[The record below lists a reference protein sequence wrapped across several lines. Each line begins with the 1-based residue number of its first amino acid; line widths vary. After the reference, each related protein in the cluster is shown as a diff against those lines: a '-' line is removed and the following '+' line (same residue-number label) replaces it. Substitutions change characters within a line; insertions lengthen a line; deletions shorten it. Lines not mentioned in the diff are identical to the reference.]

1 MPTSDPIMQPISAP
15 IPVPGT
21 QQAPTTPSS
30 NGTNSSNSSDIQDGA
45 VAGITTTTSSSST
58 NNTGSHGRTSS
69 SSARVATHHS
79 QGNAN
84 NASLSRFPS
93 IGNTKKLT
101 LENQTLRAKIAE
113 LERYLTGL
121 KEELILANRQIHARN
136 LELKLAQERKSEEL
150 HDMAQQLQRTEFD
163 LVARAA
169 EVETLQNQLQHQ
181 AKEQMSKIK
190 HIDMLETEIQDY
202 RRMSVTSGT
211 GAPSVA
217 SVAVPVASVSSI
229 IRAALIAVEGSES
242 TERDVEPL
250 ELDEVREGGEDI
262 KNPAEEGVDTKIL
275 TSAALEVL
283 RGENARKDEQIQELV
298 AKLDQLT
305 ASLSNPEQGKTHAAE
320 NTSTEQGDSSKIAA
334 SSSSS
339 GSVSGSDSN
348 QSFNSAASR
357 QTSLTNIS
365 QIQNTSSGAINSV
378 GYDVSVEHPKLLA
391 RYQALRAQHAQAS
404 EYVDTL
410 ESENRDLKIQ
420 LLDVGSLDLM
430 SGPPPV
436 MVPGE
441 ALSAQVEAH

>member
-1 MPTSDPIMQPISAP
+1 MQPISAP

-30 NGTNSSNSSDIQDGA
+30 NGTNSSNSSDIQDGV

-58 NNTGSHGRTSS
+58 NNNGSHGRTSS

-136 LELKLAQERKSEEL
+136 LEIKLAQERKGEEL
-150 HDMAQQLQRTEFD
+150 HDLAQQLQRAEFD

-202 RRMSVTSGT
+202 KRMSVTSGT
-211 GAPSVA
+211 GAPSSTANVA
-217 SVAVPVASVSSI
+217 LPVASVSSI

-250 ELDEVREGGEDI
+250 ELDEDREGDEEVRS
-262 KNPAEEGVDTKIL
+262 PAEGVAATEIQ
-275 TSAALEVL
+275 TSAALEEL

-305 ASLSNPEQGKTHAAE
+305 ASLSNVEQEKTLTAE
-320 NTSTEQGDSSKIAA
+320 NTFTEHGDSKAVA
-334 SSSSS
+334 SSAS
-339 GSVSGSDSN
+339 GSVSGSDST
-348 QSFNSAASR
+348 QSFNSAPSH
-357 QTSLTNIS
+357 QTSLSNIGK
-365 QIQNTSSGAINSV
+365 IQNTSLGAINSV

-391 RYQALRAQHAQAS
+391 RYQALRVQHAQAS

-420 LLDVGSLDLM
+420 LLDVSSIDLM
-430 SGPPPV
+430 SGPLPM

>member
-21 QQAPTTPSS
+21 QQAPTTPFS
-30 NGTNSSNSSDIQDGA
+30 NGTNSGNSSDIQDG
-45 VAGITTTTSSSST
+45 VITGITTTTSSSST
-58 NNTGSHGRTSS
+58 NNNGSHGRTSS
-69 SSARVATHHS
+69 SSARVATHHNHHNHAN
-79 QGNAN
+79 GAN

-136 LELKLAQERKSEEL
+136 LEIKLLQERKDEEL
-150 HDMAQQLQRTEFD
+150 HELAQQLQRTEFD

-169 EVETLQNQLQHQ
+169 EVETMQNQLQYQ

-202 RRMSVTSGT
+202 KRMSVTSGM
-211 GAPSVA
+211 GAPSSVA
-217 SVAVPVASVSSI
+217 SAPLAVASVSSI
-229 IRAALIAVEGSES
+229 IRAALNSVEGGESEK
-242 TERDVEPL
+242 DVEPL
-250 ELDEVREGGEDI
+250 ELEENREGGEEI
-262 KNPAEEGVDTKIL
+262 KITEGEATFIQ
-275 TSAALEVL
+275 TRAALEAL
-283 RGENARKDEQIQELV
+283 RDENVRKDEQIQELA

-305 ASLSNPEQGKTHAAE
+305 ANLSNLEQEKMSNVEGASAEQGA
-320 NTSTEQGDSSKIAA
+320 NKITATTA
-334 SSSSS
+334 SSSI
-339 GSVSGSDSN
+339 SGSDSN

-357 QTSLTNIS
+357 QTSITNIS
-365 QIQNTSSGAINSV
+365 QNTSTGAINSV
-378 GYDVSVEHPKLLA
+378 GYDVSVEHPKLLV
-391 RYQALRAQHAQAS
+391 RYQALRVQHAQAS

-420 LLDVGSLDLM
+420 LLDVSSLDLK
-430 SGPPPV
+430 SGPSPV
-436 MVPGE
+436 MAPGE

>member
-1 MPTSDPIMQPISAP
+1 MQPISAP

-30 NGTNSSNSSDIQDGA
+30 NGTNSGNSSDIQDGA

-58 NNTGSHGRTSS
+58 NNNGSHGRTSS
-69 SSARVATHHS
+69 SSTRVATHHS
-79 QGNAN
+79 QSNAN

-121 KEELILANRQIHARN
+121 KEELILANRQIHTRN
-136 LELKLAQERKSEEL
+136 LEIKLAQERKSEEL
-150 HDMAQQLQRTEFD
+150 HDLAQQLQRAEFD

-202 RRMSVTSGT
+202 KRMSVTSGT
-211 GAPSVA
+211 GAPPSLA
-217 SVAVPVASVSSI
+217 ANVAVPVASVSSI

-242 TERDVEPL
+242 TEMDVEPL
-250 ELDEVREGGEDI
+250 ELDEDREDGEEVRS
-262 KNPAEEGVDTKIL
+262 PAEGVAVTEIQ
-275 TSAALEVL
+275 TSAALEEL
-283 RGENARKDEQIQELV
+283 RGENARKDEQIQELA
-298 AKLDQLT
+298 AKLGHLT
-305 ASLSNPEQGKTHAAE
+305 ASLSNLEQEKTLAAE
-320 NTSTEQGDSSKIAA
+320 NTFTKQGNSKAA
-334 SSSSS
+334 TASSSS
-339 GSVSGSDSN
+339 GSVSGSDST
-348 QSFNSAASR
+348 QSFNSAPSR
-357 QTSLTNIS
+357 QTSFSNIS
-365 QIQNTSSGAINSV
+365 KTQNTSSGAINSV

-391 RYQALRAQHAQAS
+391 RYQALRVQHAQAS

-420 LLDVGSLDLM
+420 LLDVSSIDLM

>member
-1 MPTSDPIMQPISAP
+1 MQPISAP

-30 NGTNSSNSSDIQDGA
+30 NGTNSGNSSDIQDG
-45 VAGITTTTSSSST
+45 VVVGITTTTSSTST
-58 NNTGSHGRTSS
+58 NNNVSHGRTSS

-84 NASLSRFPS
+84 NANLSRFPS

-136 LELKLAQERKSEEL
+136 LEIKLAQERKSEEL
-150 HDMAQQLQRTEFD
+150 HDLAQQLQRAEFD
-163 LVARAA
+163 LVARTA
-169 EVETLQNQLQHQ
+169 EVEMLQNQLQHQ

-202 RRMSVTSGT
+202 KRMSVTSGT

-250 ELDEVREGGEDI
+250 ELDEEREGGEET
-262 KNPAEEGVDTKIL
+262 KSHAAEEGADVTKIQ
-275 TSAALEVL
+275 TSKALDAL

-305 ASLSNPEQGKTHAAE
+305 AGLSNLERNKTLAAE
-320 NTSTEQGDSSKIAA
+320 NTSTELRHSKNAA
-334 SSSSS
+334 SSTS
-339 GSVSGSDSN
+339 GSVSGSDSA

-365 QIQNTSSGAINSV
+365 QIHNASSGAINSV

-420 LLDVGSLDLM
+420 LLDVSSLDLI

>member
-21 QQAPTTPSS
+21 QQAPTTPPS
-30 NGTNSSNSSDIQDGA
+30 NGTNSGNSSDIQDG
-45 VAGITTTTSSSST
+45 VVTGITTTTSSSST
-58 NNTGSHGRTSS
+58 NNNGSHGRTSS
-69 SSARVATHHS
+69 SSARVATHHNHHNHAN
-79 QGNAN
+79 GAN

-136 LELKLAQERKSEEL
+136 LEIKLLQERKDEEL
-150 HDMAQQLQRTEFD
+150 HELAQQLQRAEFD

-169 EVETLQNQLQHQ
+169 EVETMQNQLQYQ

-202 RRMSVTSGT
+202 KRMSVTSGM
-211 GAPSVA
+211 GAPSSVA
-217 SVAVPVASVSSI
+217 SAPLAVASVSSI
-229 IRAALIAVEGSES
+229 IRAALNSVEGGESEK
-242 TERDVEPL
+242 DVEPL
-250 ELDEVREGGEDI
+250 ELEEDREGGEEI
-262 KNPAEEGVDTKIL
+262 KITEGEATFIQ
-275 TSAALEVL
+275 TRAALEAL
-283 RGENARKDEQIQELV
+283 RDENVRKDEQIQELA

-305 ASLSNPEQGKTHAAE
+305 ANLSNLEQEKMSNVEGASAEQGA
-320 NTSTEQGDSSKIAA
+320 NKITATTA
-334 SSSSS
+334 SSSI
-339 GSVSGSDSN
+339 SGSDSN

-365 QIQNTSSGAINSV
+365 QNTSTGAINSV
-378 GYDVSVEHPKLLA
+378 GYDVSVEHPKLLV
-391 RYQALRAQHAQAS
+391 RYQALRVQHAQAS

-420 LLDVGSLDLM
+420 LLDVSSLDLM
-430 SGPPPV
+430 SGPSPV
-436 MVPGE
+436 MAPGE
-441 ALSAQVEAH
+441 ALNAQVEAH

>member
-1 MPTSDPIMQPISAP
+1 MQPISAP

-21 QQAPTTPSS
+21 QQAPTTPPS
-30 NGTNSSNSSDIQDGA
+30 NGTNSGNSSDIQDGA
-45 VAGITTTTSSSST
+45 IAGITTTTSSSST
-58 NNTGSHGRTSS
+58 NNNGSHGRTSS
-69 SSARVATHHS
+69 SSARVATHHNHTNS
-79 QGNAN
+79 NN

-136 LELKLAQERKSEEL
+136 LEIKLAQERKDEEL

-163 LVARAA
+163 LMARAA
-169 EVETLQNQLQHQ
+169 EVEMLHNKLQHQ

-202 RRMSVTSGT
+202 KRMSVTSGT
-211 GAPSVA
+211 GAPSLVA
-217 SVAVPVASVSSI
+217 SAPAPVASVGSI
-229 IRAALIAVEGSES
+229 ILAALYSVEAGESEK
-242 TERDVEPL
+242 DVEPFEL
-250 ELDEVREGGEDI
+250 EEDRESGEEIEATEVREATVI
-262 KNPAEEGVDTKIL
+262 QTRAV
-275 TSAALEVL
+275 LETL
-283 RGENARKDEQIQELV
+283 KDENVRKDEQIQELT

-305 ASLSNPEQGKTHAAE
+305 ASLSSLEQEKKIVVEGASEQGANKFTATAA
-320 NTSTEQGDSSKIAA
+320 
-334 SSSSS
+334 S
-339 GSVSGSDSN
+339 GSVSGSESN
-348 QSFNSAASR
+348 QSFNSAASH
-357 QTSLTNIS
+357 QTSLTNLS
-365 QIQNTSSGAINSV
+365 QNTSTGAINSV

-404 EYVDTL
+404 EYVDSL

-420 LLDVGSLDLM
+420 LLDVSSLDLI

-441 ALSAQVEAH
+441 ALSSQVKAH